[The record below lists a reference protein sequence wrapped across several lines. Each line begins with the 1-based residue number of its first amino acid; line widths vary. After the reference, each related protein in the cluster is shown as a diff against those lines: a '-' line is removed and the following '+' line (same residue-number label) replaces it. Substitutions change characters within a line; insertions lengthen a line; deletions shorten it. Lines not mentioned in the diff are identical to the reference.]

1 MHAKPDL
8 RVFLK
13 WVIAVS
19 GSVLTDVIWLK
30 QMAKLSL
37 ALVLLLCTFLGCN
50 AKNEVQPI
58 ANSDAENTASVSAAP
73 ATKKLSERDGQL
85 IRFLLNDSDN
95 DPGDRI
101 YFLTTTPMNK
111 WTNDGG
117 WSSLPDSFHSSISNL
132 QTKYRTADEAYLSG
146 GHVLVRGSDETA
158 WMKWVTIVEWK
169 SDTVVTVEEGVWCCP
184 LGGGAST
191 VTYEKIDGEWQIK
204 DIGSSW
210 VS

>member
-1 MHAKPDL
+1 MVGKSPDA
-8 RVFLK
+8 RFAPIVSDSVFTTSTLF
-13 WVIAVS
+13 VR
-19 GSVLTDVIWLK
+19 SVNAGVIWLK

-117 WSSLPDSFHSSISNL
+117 TPS
-132 QTKYRTADEAYLSG
+132 
-146 GHVLVRGSDETA
+146 
-158 WMKWVTIVEWK
+158 
-169 SDTVVTVEEGVWCCP
+169 
-184 LGGGAST
+184 
-191 VTYEKIDGEWQIK
+191 
-204 DIGSSW
+204 
-210 VS
+210 